1 MTQKSALKTQQLQVG
16 GMDCPSCEMKIETA
30 LQKLAGVT
38 EVSVDVLTE
47 RMTISYDSQQIDE
60 EEIAARVISLGYTII
75 TTKPKSSVQVNHDHD
90 HSTGHSPNDG
100 HAHSQTHAGHSHET
114 DNQDDD
120 GHDHSHGDG
129 EFNLKREGLGIGAVV
144 VLFVLGSIFEETLHS
159 TPFSIAEYAVFI
171 PAYLLSG
178 WTVLTSAGGNILRGR
193 VFDENFLMTIATL
206 GAIAIHQLPEA
217 VGVMLFFKIGELFQE
232 TAISRSKRSI
242 SSLLEIR
249 PDSANL
255 KTDKGI
261 QTVSPEVVK
270 VGDIILVKPGEKVP
284 LDGEILNGNSQVDT
298 SALTGES
305 VPRTIGVGE
314 TVLAGMINQ
323 SGVLTIKVMK
333 LFGESSIARILD
345 LVQNASSKKAQ
356 TQKFITK
363 FAQRYTPVVVILS
376 LAVAILPPLFI
387 PGATHAEWVYRA
399 LVLLVI
405 SCPCGLVIS
414 IPLSYFGGI
423 GGAAKR
429 GILVKGSTFLDS
441 LAEVKAI
448 AFDKTG
454 TLTKGVFKVTEM
466 VSRNGFTQAELLKL
480 AAEAELN
487 SNHPIAKS
495 IREAYG
501 KPIDES
507 TISDYT
513 EIAAHGIQAKIEN
526 RLVLAGNDRLMH
538 RENIDHDTC
547 DVEGTVVHLAVEQIY
562 AGYIVISDEPKPDAV
577 QAIKSLKA
585 LGVENVMML
594 TGDSQAV
601 AKRVAQTLGVDSY
614 QAELLPE
621 DKVTAIEQLLRQVG
635 PKGKVAFVGDGIND
649 APVIARA
656 DVGMAMGGI
665 GSDAAIET
673 ADIVIMTDAPSKVA
687 EVMQVA
693 RKTHSIVWQNIIF
706 ALVVKGIFITLGIFG
721 LASMWEAVFADVGV
735 ALVAIF
741 NATRVMK

>member
-1 MTQKSALKTQQLQVG
+1 MTKRKSTHSG
-16 GMDCPSCEMKIETA
+16 CCGSDH
-30 LQKLAGVT
+30 
-38 EVSVDVLTE
+38 D
-47 RMTISYDSQQIDE
+47 DSH
-60 EEIAARVISLGYTII
+60 ARQHG
-75 TTKPKSSVQVNHDHD
+75 HEHRHEHEDDDHD
-90 HSTGHSPNDG
+90 H
-100 HAHSQTHAGHSHET
+100 A
-114 DNQDDD
+114 
-120 GHDHSHGDG
+120 HSHGDG
-129 EFNLKREGLGIGAVV
+129 EFSLKREGILVGAVIA
-144 VLFVLGSIFEETLHS
+144 LFILGSIFEEPLHN
-159 TPFSIAEYAVFI
+159 TPFGVGEYLVFI

-178 WTVLTSAGGNILRGR
+178 WSVLTSAGRNILRGR

-232 TAISRSKRSI
+232 TAVSRSKRSI

-284 LDGEILNGNSQVDT
+284 LDGEILDGNSQVDT

-305 VPRTIGVGE
+305 VPRTLGVGE

-345 LVQNASSKKAQ
+345 LVQNASSKKAE
-356 TQKFITK
+356 TQKFITR
-363 FAQRYTPVVVILS
+363 FAQRYTPVVVVLS
-376 LAVAILPPLFI
+376 LAVALLPPLFI

-414 IPLSYFGGI
+414 IPLGYFGGI

-441 LAEVKAI
+441 LAAVKAI

-466 VSRNGFTQAELLKL
+466 VSRNGFTQAELLRL

-501 KPIDES
+501 KSIDES

-513 EIAAHGIQAKIEN
+513 EIAAHGIQAKVEN
-526 RLVLAGNDRLMH
+526 RVVLAGNDRLMH

-547 DVEGTVVHLAVEQIY
+547 NVEGTVVHLAVERIY

-594 TGDSQAV
+594 TGDSKAV

-621 DKVTAIEQLLRQVG
+621 DKVTAIEQLLRDVG
-635 PKGKVAFVGDGIND
+635 QKGKVAFVGDGIND

-656 DVGMAMGGI
+656 DVGMAMGGL

-673 ADIVIMTDAPSKVA
+673 ADVVIMTDAPSKVA
-687 EVMQVA
+687 EAMQVA

-706 ALVVKGIFITLGIFG
+706 ALVVKGIFIALGIFG
-721 LASMWEAVFADVGV
+721 LATMWEAVFADVGV
-735 ALVAIF
+735 ALAAIF
-741 NATRVMK
+741 NATRVLK